1 MGELVGEAEKAWS
14 GIVGDPFPDGSV
26 KPRTTRL
33 TAVIDK
39 GLGLAETQDLLELAG
54 DYLDYVKLAFGT
66 SALYGRSLLGRK
78 IQLIRAYGI
87 HVYPGGTFLEVA
99 YLQGRIPEFVTHA
112 AALGFTALEVSDG
125 TVTLPPEE
133 RSRAIR
139 IGRAAGLT
147 VLTEVGKKDTAAQKP
162 AAELRRQLEQDL
174 AEGATHVIVEGRES
188 GKGVGIFDARGEVKE
203 DDMEALA
210 LDLPDPSVL
219 IWEAP
224 LKSQQEALIARFGP
238 DVNLGNVPTTEVLAL
253 EALRRGLRG
262 DTLRL
267 YLERVK

>member
-1 MGELVGEAEKAWS
+1 MGELVRDAEKAWS
-14 GIVGDPFPDGSV
+14 GIVGDPFPDRSA
-26 KPRTTRL
+26 KPRKTRL

-66 SALYGRSLLGRK
+66 SALYGRSLLARK
-78 IQLIRAYGI
+78 IQLIRAYGVQ
-87 HVYPGGTFLEVA
+87 VYPGGTFLEVA
-99 YLQGRIPEFVTHA
+99 YLQGRLPEFVAHA

-125 TVTLPPEE
+125 TVTLPPED
-133 RSRAIR
+133 RSRAIQA
-139 IGRAAGLT
+139 GHEAGLT
-147 VLTEVGKKDTAAQKP
+147 VLTEVGKKDTAAQRP
-162 AAELRRQLEQDL
+162 AAELRKQLERDL

-188 GKGVGIFDARGEVKE
+188 GKGVGVYDARGDLKE
-203 DDMEALA
+203 DDVETLLTELA
-210 LDLPDPSVL
+210 DPSIL

-238 DVNLGNVPTTEVLAL
+238 DVNLGNVPTTEILAL